1 MKINSRAKGAAGER
15 EFCRVLTEH
24 LGDALVEPLK
34 RNLEQT
40 RNGGHDILGLEEF
53 ALEIKRY
60 KRVKDGD
67 IKKFWEQACEQAG
80 RAGGYPALAY
90 REDLQSWRVRIPM
103 EVLWPTGVTHL
114 GLDFTV
120 EVGVEAFA
128 MIVRERHNA
137 TLLHK
142 QPTPA

>member
-1 MKINSRAKGAAGER
+1 MSINSRAKGAAGER
-15 EFCRVLTEH
+15 EFCKVLTEY
-24 LGDALVEPLK
+24 LGDVLTEPLK

-40 RNGGHDILGLEEF
+40 RNGGHDILGIEGF

-67 IKKFWEQACEQAG
+67 IKQFWEQAVEQAR
-80 RAGGYPALAY
+80 RAGGLPALAY
-90 REDLQSWRVRIPM
+90 REDLQSWRVRFPM
-103 EVLWPTGVTHL
+103 CVLNPDMTSTWD
-114 GLDFTV
+114 LDFTV

-128 MIVRERHNA
+128 SVLREAHNA

-142 QPTPA
+142 QATPA

>member
-1 MKINSRAKGAAGER
+1 MSINSRAKGAAGER
-15 EFCRVLTEH
+15 EFCRVLGDL

-40 RNGGHDILGLEEF
+40 RNGGHDILGLEGF

-67 IKKFWEQACEQAG
+67 IKKFWEQACEQAE

-103 EVLWPTGVTHL
+103 EVLREDMTSTWE
-114 GLDFTV
+114 LDYTA
-120 EVGVEAFA
+120 ELSVEAFA
-128 MIVRERHNA
+128 MVVRELHNA

-142 QPTPA
+142 QLTPA

>member
-1 MKINSRAKGAAGER
+1 MSINSRAKGAAGER
-15 EFCRVLTEH
+15 EFCRVLGDL

-40 RNGGHDILGLEEF
+40 RNGGHDILGLEGF

-67 IKKFWEQACEQAG
+67 IKKFWEQACEQAE

-103 EVLWPTGVTHL
+103 EVLWKDMTSTWE
-114 GLDFTV
+114 LDYTA
-120 EVGVEAFA
+120 ELSVEAFA
-128 MIVRERHNA
+128 MVVRELHNA

-142 QPTPA
+142 QLTPA